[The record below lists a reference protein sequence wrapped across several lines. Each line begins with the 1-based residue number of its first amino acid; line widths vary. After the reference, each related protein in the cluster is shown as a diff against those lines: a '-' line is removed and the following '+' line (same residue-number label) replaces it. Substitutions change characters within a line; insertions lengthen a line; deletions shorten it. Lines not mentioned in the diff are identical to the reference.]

1 MKLAQ
6 ALLLYTV
13 RSERQLME
21 QLNYNLLFRWGC
33 GSGRPR
39 SCVDATVFTKNRDRL
54 LDGAIAAKFFRAM
67 LSQPRVETLPSDKH
81 DGTLIEAF
89 A

>member
-21 QLNYNLLFRWGC
+21 QLETSIY
-33 GSGRPR
+33 
-39 SCVDATVFTKNRDRL
+39 
-54 LDGAIAAKFFRAM
+54 
-67 LSQPRVETLPSDKH
+67 RVLR
-81 DGTLIEAF
+81 GV
-89 A
+89 